1 MRPTMRD
8 IVLLPHVAW
17 LEQTLGRSRARHAE
31 QDVAAS
37 ARNGMRRRF
46 DERFGGPEHRP
57 GVVAYFTRP
66 TSLQG

>member
-17 LEQTLGRSRARHAE
+17 LEQSPTAE

-37 ARNGMRRRF
+37 ARNGMRRRITSAF
-46 DERFGGPEHRP
+46 PPFGRRSDSRWRWC
-57 GVVAYFTRP
+57 AAFIIR
-66 TSLQG
+66 